1 MKMSTSTQTKDYR
14 MEEVYKVSDRIFHKG
29 FNDRG
34 VVVEI
39 GKTQDNAQKCVVD
52 FEKVGRKRLIMGLKN

>member
-1 MKMSTSTQTKDYR
+1 MSTSTQMKDYR
-14 MEEVYKVSDRIFHKG
+14 MEETYEVSDSIFHKG
-29 FNDRG
+29 FNDHG

-39 GKTQDNAQKCVVD
+39 GKTTDNAMKCVVD